1 MKASFAA
8 LAGTMLLAVCPWA
21 VAASSVDLAVQGA
34 ITPSACTPSL
44 SEGGVVDYGKIAA
57 RDLNYAGLTWLQK
70 FNMNFAVNC
79 DTPTLFAIQ
88 GEDNRPQNLSHGGF
102 GFARASN
109 DEPIGAFYLY
119 ISNYLADGVPVTAMS
134 SIGGDFW
141 LPLVFFAFEPNVLTG
156 FGHVNA
162 GVAAPIPTKNLS
174 VSLSIEGAI
183 YQTKWLP
190 VHEEIPIDGS
200 ATLEVRYL

>member
-21 VAASSVDLAVQGA
+21 LAISSVDLAVQGA

-57 RDLNYAGLTWLQK
+57 RDLNYSTITYLQK
-70 FNMNFAVNC
+70 FNMDFAVNC
-79 DTPTLFAIQ
+79 DAPALFAIR
-88 GEDNRPQNLSHGGF
+88 GEDNRPQNFSAGGF
-102 GFARASN
+102 GFAHASN
-109 DEPIGAFYLY
+109 DEPVGAFYLF
-119 ISNYLADGVPVTAMS
+119 ISDYLADGAPVTAMS
-134 SIGGDFW
+134 SRDGQFW
-141 LPLVFFAFEPNVLTG
+141 IPLSFFAFEPGVLTG

-162 GVAAPIPTKNLS
+162 GVAAPTPTTDLS
-174 VSLSIEGAI
+174 VSLSIEGVV
-183 YQTKWLP
+183 YQTSWLP
-190 VHEEIPIDGS
+190 IHEEIPIDGS